1 MPLSA
6 QDLNFTDLQRNAGI
20 VFATGYSPVALTPQ
34 EQSGI
39 TREMRRLAMDE
50 APLLTAPNAGILA
63 MFTTYVD
70 PRVIEVVMTEMKAAK
85 IFGETKKG
93 SWVDDFLQF
102 PMAESTGEVST
113 YDDFSEN
120 GMSNT
125 NINWETRDTYYYQT
139 IIELGDREIARAG
152 AANLDW
158 VSRKQISAALSL
170 NRFQNKSYFRG
181 IEGLRNWGIL
191 NDPSLLPSLPLPT
204 WAGKDGQ
211 FVYDTIAS
219 IYTEL
224 VDQAQG
230 LIDRETPMILLLSP
244 VAEAAFT
251 RTNQYNV
258 NVSDQL
264 KKNFPNMTVE
274 TAPEMSTAA
283 GEDIKL
289 IVKNYEGVDT
299 VEPTFTEK
307 MRVHP
312 MVLGSSSWR
321 QKRSQG
327 TVGTIIYRPILI
339 ASALVS
345 F

>member
-1 MPLSA
+1 MNLH
-6 QDLNFTDLQRNAGI
+6 DLQQNAGI
-20 VFATGYSPVALTPQ
+20 VFATGHAPSVLTPQ
-34 EQSGI
+34 DRSRLD
-39 TREMRRLAMDE
+39 REIRGTVGDA

-70 PRVIEVVMTEMKAAK
+70 PRVIEVLVEPMKAAT

-102 PMAESTGEVST
+102 PIAESTGEVSS

-125 NINWETRDTYYYQT
+125 NVNWEARDTYYYQT
-139 IIELGDREIARAG
+139 IIELGEREVERAG
-152 AANLDW
+152 AAKLDW
-158 VSRKQISAALSL
+158 VSRKQISAALAL
-170 NRFQNKSYFRG
+170 NKFQNKSYFYG
-181 IEGLRNWGIL
+181 IDGLRNWGIL

-204 WAGKDGQ
+204 WTGEDGQ
-211 FVYDTIAS
+211 FVYDAIAQ
-219 IYTEL
+219 IYTLL
-224 VDQAQG
+224 VSQTAG
-230 LIDRETPMILLLSP
+230 LIDREASMILLLSP
-244 VAEAAFT
+244 KAEAAFT

-264 KKNFPNMTVE
+264 KKNFPNMVVQ

-283 GEDIKL
+283 GEEIKL

-312 MVLGSSSWR
+312 MVLGLSSWR

-345 F
+345 L

>member
-1 MPLSA
+1 MNLH
-6 QDLNFTDLQRNAGI
+6 DLQQNAGI
-20 VFATGYSPVALTPQ
+20 VFATGHAPSVLTPQ
-34 EQSGI
+34 DRSRLD
-39 TREMRRLAMDE
+39 REIRGTVGDA

-70 PRVIEVVMTEMKAAK
+70 PRVIEVVVEPMKAAT

-102 PMAESTGEVST
+102 PIAESTGEVSS

-125 NINWETRDTYYYQT
+125 NVNWEARDTYYYQT
-139 IIELGDREIARAG
+139 IIELGEREVERAG
-152 AANLDW
+152 AAKLDW
-158 VSRKQISAALSL
+158 VSRKQISAALAL
-170 NRFQNKSYFRG
+170 NKFQNKSYFYG
-181 IEGLRNWGIL
+181 IDGLRNWGIL

-204 WAGKDGQ
+204 WTAKDGQ
-211 FVYDTIAS
+211 FVYDAIAQ
-219 IYTEL
+219 IYTLL
-224 VDQAQG
+224 VSQTAG
-230 LIDRETPMILLLSP
+230 LIDREASMVLLLSP
-244 VAEAAFT
+244 KAEAAFT

-264 KKNFPNMTVE
+264 KKNFPNMEVQ

-283 GEDIKL
+283 GEEIKL

-312 MVLGSSSWR
+312 MVLGLSSWR

-345 F
+345 L